1 MAMYDNLLA
10 NVPTDL
16 WIGGQWRKASD
27 GARFDVIDPA
37 TENTIASVASASVED
52 AKAAIDAAQ
61 DAFADWA
68 ARKPR
73 ERGEILRKAF
83 ELIVRDAER
92 FAKLITIENGKALSD
107 SKGEVLYSAEF
118 FRWNAEE
125 AVRNIGQVYMAPAS
139 GARVVAQHRPAGVA
153 VLVTPWNFPAAMAT
167 RKIGPALAAGCPV
180 VLKPASDTPL
190 TMLALM
196 PLLEEAGVPAGV
208 VNVIPSR
215 RSGPVVSAMLH
226 DPRVRVVSFTG
237 STEVGRGLLK
247 EAADNILKPAM
258 ELGGNAPFIVFED
271 ADIDAAI
278 EGAMIA
284 KMRNMG
290 EACTAANRFYVHE
303 KVHGEFAKKLTDK
316 MAGLKMGNGLDD
328 GVALGPL
335 INAAGRDK
343 VVELVDDAVQRG
355 AKILTGGKLPEG
367 PGFFYPATVLDSVP
381 DGAKMLNEEIF
392 GPVAS
397 IQTFKSEDEAIRRA
411 NDTIYGLVAYLY
423 TRDLSRG
430 MRVSEKLDFGMIGLN
445 RGLVSDPAAPFG
457 GMKQSGIG
465 REGAHEGLLEFM
477 ETQYISVS
485 W

>member
-1 MAMYDNLLA
+1 MANYDNLLA

-16 WIGGQWRKASD
+16 WIGGKWRKASD

-52 AKAAIDAAQ
+52 AKAAIDAASG
-61 DAFADWA
+61 AFAAWA
-68 ARKPR
+68 AKKPR
-73 ERGEILRKAF
+73 ERAEILRKAF

-125 AVRNIGQVYMAPAS
+125 AVRNIGQIYNAPAS

-258 ELGGNAPFIVFED
+258 ELGGNAPFLVFED

-303 KVHGEFAKKLTDK
+303 KVHGEFARKLTNK
-316 MAGLKMGNGLDD
+316 MAALKMGNGLDD

-335 INAAGRDK
+335 INEAGRDK
-343 VVELVDDAVQRG
+343 VVELVDDAVKRG
-355 AKILTGGKLPEG
+355 AKILTGGKKPEG
-367 PGFFYPATVLDSVP
+367 PGFFYPATVIDNVP

-411 NDTIYGLVAYLY
+411 NDTEYGLVAYLY
-423 TRDLSRG
+423 TKDLSRG
-430 MRVSEKLDFGMIGLN
+430 MRVSEQLEFGMIGLN

-465 REGAHEGLLEFM
+465 REGAHEGLMEFL
-477 ETQYISVS
+477 ETQYVSVA

>member
-1 MAMYDNLLA
+1 MANYDNLLA

-52 AKAAIDAAQ
+52 AKAAIDAASG
-61 DAFADWA
+61 AFAAWA
-68 ARKPR
+68 AKKPR
-73 ERGEILRKAF
+73 ERAEILRKAF

-125 AVRNIGQVYMAPAS
+125 AVRNIGQIYNAPAS

-237 STEVGRGLLK
+237 STEVGRSLLK

-316 MAGLKMGNGLDD
+316 MAALKMGNGLDD

-335 INAAGRDK
+335 INEAGREK
-343 VVELVDDAVQRG
+343 VIELVDDAVQRG
-355 AKILTGGKLPEG
+355 AKILTGGKKPAG
-367 PGFFYPATVLDSVP
+367 PGFFYPATVIDNVP

-411 NDTIYGLVAYLY
+411 NDTEYGLVAYLY
-423 TRDLSRG
+423 TKDLSRG
-430 MRVSEKLDFGMIGLN
+430 MRVSEQLEFGMIGLN

-465 REGAHEGLLEFM
+465 REGAHEGLMEFL
-477 ETQYISVS
+477 ETQYVSVA